1 MEQRFDHDQWLDAS
15 RATPRKGAEAQ
26 RADNKALWHALSA
39 RLAAGHAYQRALAE
53 GEAAWLSP
61 EGSFDPAAAQHL
73 HLYAA
78 APARRS
84 KEISSTGPAYRAVNP
99 VVSGDR
105 KTMSGIPV
113 RVAGPFIPAIE
124 G

>member
-26 RADNKALWHALSA
+26 RADWQALAA

-61 EGSFDPAAAQHL
+61 EGSFDHAVAQHL

-78 APARRS
+78 APASRS
-84 KEISSTGPAYRAVNP
+84 TEISSTGAAYRAVNP